1 MPPTRVETET
11 EKKRKRPL
19 AVNISR
25 KKQLDKQ
32 GNILGHIFINKIFKM
47 CVTMIISFQD
57 TSGANPQIFCPSSAP
72 NPQEGG
78 AFMIHISR
86 VVFSASSFFI
96 ALDNLIIYRE
106 EKKLSQE
113 FFAPWF
119 Q

>member
-1 MPPTRVETET
+1 M
-11 EKKRKRPL
+11 
-19 AVNISR
+19 
-25 KKQLDKQ
+25 DKQ

-72 NPQEGG
+72 HPQEGG

-113 FFAPWF
+113 FFCPMVSVRSSMPRIM
-119 Q
+119 